1 MSHSHHTDPEVERIN
16 RELNKSISP
25 IVSPK
30 IHKVIKQPSACK
42 GHGQNTE
49 NKEQRIEKDNILGL
63 LSKEIATTKESAMST
78 ANMFVKENPE
88 PIADI
93 YKIGHC
99 IGRGEYGEIRKAL
112 HLKTKAVRA
121 VKICKVRYMKPE

>member
-25 IVSPK
+25 IISPK
-30 IHKVIKQPSACK
+30 IYKVIKQPSACK

-63 LSKEIATTKESAMST
+63 LSKEIATRRIQ
-78 ANMFVKENPE
+78 P
-88 PIADI
+88 
-93 YKIGHC
+93 C
-99 IGRGEYGEIRKAL
+99 QRL
-112 HLKTKAVRA
+112 
-121 VKICKVRYMKPE
+121 ICL